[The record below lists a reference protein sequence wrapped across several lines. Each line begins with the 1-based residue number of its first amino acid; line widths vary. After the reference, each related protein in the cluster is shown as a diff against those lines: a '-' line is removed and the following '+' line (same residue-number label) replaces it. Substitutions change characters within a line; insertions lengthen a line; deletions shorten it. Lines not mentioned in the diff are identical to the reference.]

1 VTLTANLHDTSGINF
16 AQLFIMQTTKYS
28 KRMKD
33 YLLVEQQRV
42 ADLRTEVDMSEG
54 DTISVYVGHHILY
67 KEVGG
72 IDGSK
77 MRIDGFH
84 LDVVRLCIFCIRN
97 C

>member
-1 VTLTANLHDTSGINF
+1 MTLTANLHNTDEINF
-16 AQLFIMQTTKYS
+16 AQLFIMETTKYS

-72 IDGSK
+72 IGGSTE
-77 MRIDGFH
+77 RIYGFQ